1 MSCFGG
7 FFIITKV
14 FLLERLFFNTFEK
27 RVYMKKRLTA
37 IALLF
42 VVFASAQESITYQ
55 KPSAEIMQLADFE
68 RAPSVFMD
76 SKREQMIFSYRD
88 TYKSLDDLNQDEMK
102 LAGLRVNPVTNIS
115 STMTYVNNLKTRK
128 LKDKTEQQVKGLP
141 ANARIAYLG
150 FSPDEKKLAF
160 TNTTKIAVEL
170 WILDLASNSAKKV
183 SNQPLNAN
191 LGSPYVWMSD
201 SQTLLIK
208 QIPSDRKALIDEK
221 QNLPTGPTVS
231 TSDGKVSQNR
241 TYQDLLK
248 NPQDEANFETL
259 AKSDLVKIS
268 INGDQQKFKSEG
280 IYSGMNFSPDGN
292 YLMLTTIQ
300 KPYSYI
306 VPLNRFPMTSTV
318 YDKNGNLVKV
328 VNETPLNE
336 IMPKGFSSV
345 REGKRNISWRDD
357 QPATLVYAEALD
369 GGDQAKKVEYR
380 DEIFVWDA
388 PFNTAPKSF
397 FKTQQRFNGIDWSNG
412 NVAIV
417 SDSWYDTRNS
427 KSYLINLKDNSSRI
441 IEDRNYQDIYNDSGR
456 FAENKNQFG
465 RNVID
470 IKNGKAHLIGAG
482 FTKDGQFPFIDQLDL
497 GTMKKNRLYT
507 SKLKNSKESIID
519 ILDPKTGQVLVVEQ
533 SATQYPNYFV
543 RNIKNGKATAV
554 THFANPFESIKN
566 VYKEVITYKR
576 NDGVELTGTLYL
588 PANYNRK
595 NPTEKLPLLIW
606 AYPREYVSKDTAGQ
620 STQNPND
627 FTFPSYGSF
636 IYWVTKGYAVLDD
649 ASFPIIGEGKAQPND
664 TFITQLVADGRAAID
679 AVDKL
684 GYIDRTKVAVGGHSY
699 GAFMTA
705 NLLTH
710 SKDYAC
716 GIARSGAYNRTLTPF
731 GFQSEQ
737 RNYWDVPE
745 IYNTM
750 SPFMTA
756 DKMKTPMLLI
766 HGEADNNPGTFTLQ
780 TERYFQALKNLGA
793 PVRMVLLPKE
803 SHGYAAKE
811 SILHTLWEQD
821 QFLEKCFKNK

>member
-1 MSCFGG
+1 
-7 FFIITKV
+7 
-14 FLLERLFFNTFEK
+14 
-27 RVYMKKRLTA
+27 MKKRLTA

-55 KPSAEIMQLADFE
+55 KPSPEIMQLADFE

-88 TYKSLDDLNQDEMK
+88 TYKSLYDLNQDEMK

-141 ANARIAYLG
+141 TNARIAYLG

-160 TNTTKIAVEL
+160 TNTTKSAVEL
-170 WILDLASNSAKKV
+170 WILDLASNTAKKI

-201 SQTLLIK
+201 SQHLLIK
-208 QIPSDRKALIDEK
+208 QIPSDRKALIDDK

-231 TSDGKVSQNR
+231 NSDGKVSQNR

-259 AKSDLVKIS
+259 AKSELVKIS
-268 INGDQQKFKSEG
+268 ISGDQQKFKSDA
-280 IYSGMNFSPDGN
+280 IFSGMNYSPDGN

-357 QPATLVYAEALD
+357 HPATLVYAEALD
-369 GGDQAKKVEYR
+369 GGDQAKKVAYR
-380 DEIFVWDA
+380 DEVFVWEA
-388 PFNTAPKSF
+388 PFNAAPKSF
-397 FKTQQRFNGIDWSNG
+397 FKTQQRFSGIDWSNG
-412 NVAIV
+412 NVVIV

-427 KSYLINLKDNSSRI
+427 KSYLINLKDNSSKI
-441 IEDRNYQDIYNDSGR
+441 IEDRNYQDVYSDSGK

-482 FTKDGQFPFIDQLDL
+482 FTKDGQFPFIDELDL

-507 SKLKNSKESIID
+507 SKLKNSKESIVD
-519 ILDPKTGQVLVVEQ
+519 ILDAKTGQVLVVEQ
-533 SATQYPNYFV
+533 SPSQYPNYFV

-588 PANYNRK
+588 PANYDRK
-595 NPTEKLPLLIW
+595 SRKEKLPLLIW
-606 AYPREYVSKDTAGQ
+606 AYPREFVSKDTAGQ

-649 ASFPIIGEGKAQPND
+649 ASFPIIGEGNTQPND

-679 AVDKL
+679 AVDQL

-821 QFLEKCFKNK
+821 QFLEKCLKNK

>member
-1 MSCFGG
+1 
-7 FFIITKV
+7 
-14 FLLERLFFNTFEK
+14 
-27 RVYMKKRLTA
+27 MKKRFTA

-42 VVFASAQESITYQ
+42 VVIASAQESITYQ

-68 RAPSVFMD
+68 RAPSVMMNSQRD
-76 SKREQMIFSYRD
+76 WMILSYRD
-88 TYKSLDDLNQDEMK
+88 TYKSLDDLNQEEMK

-115 STMTYVNNLKTRK
+115 SSMTYVNNLKLKK
-128 LKDKTEQQVKGLP
+128 LTDKNEVQVKGLP
-141 ANARIAYLG
+141 ANARIAYTS
-150 FSPDEKKLAF
+150 FSLDEKKVAF
-160 TNTTKIAVEL
+160 TNTTNTAVEL
-170 WILDLASNSAKKV
+170 WILDLASATAKKI
-183 SNQPLNAN
+183 SSQPLNAN

-201 SQTLLIK
+201 SKTLLVK
-208 QIPSDRKALIDEK
+208 QIPFNRPELIDEK
-221 QNLPTGPTVS
+221 KNLPTGPTVS
-231 TSDGKVSQNR
+231 VADGKVSQNR

-259 AKSDLVKIS
+259 AKAELVKIS
-268 INGDQQKFKSEG
+268 IDGTQQKFKGAE
-280 IYSGMNFSPDGN
+280 IYTGMSFSPDGN

-300 KPYSYI
+300 RPYSYI
-306 VPLNRFPMTSTV
+306 VPLNRFPMTSNV
-318 YDKNGNLVKV
+318 YDKNGNLVKTV
-328 VNETPLNE
+328 SETPLNE

-345 REGKRNISWRDD
+345 REGKRNVSWRDD

-380 DEIFVWDA
+380 DQLFLWEA
-388 PFNTAPKSF
+388 PFRNEPIPF
-397 FKTQQRFNGIDWSNG
+397 FKTKQRFSGIDWSNG

-427 KSYLINLKDNSSRI
+427 KSYLINLNDNTSKV
-441 IEDRNYQDIYNDSGR
+441 IEDRNYQDVYSDPGR
-456 FAENKNQFG
+456 FAETKNKFG

-470 IKNGKAHLIGAG
+470 ISNNKTFLTGAG
-482 FTKDGQFPFIDQLDL
+482 FTKDGQFPFIDELDL
-497 GTMKKNRLYT
+497 KTMKKTRIYS

-519 ILDPKTGQVLVVEQ
+519 ILDAKTGKILVVEQ
-533 SATQYPNYFV
+533 SPSIYPNYLI
-543 RNIKNGKATAV
+543 RNIKTGKATPV
-554 THFANPFESIKN
+554 TDFTNPFESIKN

-588 PANYNRK
+588 PANYDRK
-595 NPTEKLPLLIW
+595 NHKEKLPLLIW
-606 AYPREYVSKDTAGQ
+606 AYPREYVNKDTAGQ
-620 STQNPND
+620 NTQNPND

-649 ASFPIIGEGKAQPND
+649 AAFPIIGEGKAEPND
-664 TFITQLVADGRAAID
+664 TFLTQLVANGKAAID

-684 GYIDRTKVAVGGHSY
+684 GYIDRSKVAVGGHSY

-750 SPFMTA
+750 SPFMHA
-756 DKMKTPMLLI
+756 DKMKTPLLLI

-803 SHGYAAKE
+803 AHGYAAKE
-811 SILHTLWEQD
+811 NVLHTLWEQD
-821 QFLEKCFKNK
+821 QFLEKCLKNK